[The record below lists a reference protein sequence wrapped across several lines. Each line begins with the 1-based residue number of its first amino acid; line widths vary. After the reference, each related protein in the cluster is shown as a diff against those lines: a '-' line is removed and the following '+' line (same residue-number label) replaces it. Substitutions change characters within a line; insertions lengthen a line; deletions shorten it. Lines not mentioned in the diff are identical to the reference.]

1 MVARWSRTLV
11 LTVLIH
17 AAAGASVAVADGL
30 PVLGVEGGSQGV
42 RSLDGTA
49 SYVTRRAG
57 RDTRVLRR
65 SGNGH
70 AIMARRVTGRL
81 VVPVVAYDGT
91 SAGLSADGR
100 TLVLIRPRT
109 RFPQPATELAILATG
124 GLRVRSR
131 ISLRGDFSFDAISPN
146 GHWAYLI
153 QYTSA
158 ADPTRYR
165 VRALDLQRGHLRR
178 GAIVDPHDRA
188 EAMRGAPV
196 TRAGSSDGRWA
207 YTLYDG
213 NGHPFVHALDTTH
226 GTARCLELPGKLDA
240 WSARLRVSA
249 GGARVWI
256 ETHHRT
262 AAVIDTRTLAV
273 SVPAASAIPTSQ
285 IHHGERGRVAE
296 LPLVLAAIAIL
307 AGAAFVVRRRF
318 GRALAPI
325 QAP

>member
-11 LTVLIH
+11 WALLIQ
-17 AAAGASVAVADGL
+17 AAAGASVAAADGL
-30 PVLGVEGGSQGV
+30 PVLGIEGSSQGV

-65 SGNGH
+65 SGTGH
-70 AIMARRVTGRL
+70 VIIARRLTGRL

-109 RFPQPATELAILATG
+109 RFPQSATALAILAPG
-124 GLRVRSR
+124 GLQVRSR

-146 GHWAYLI
+146 GRWIYLI

-165 VRALDLQRGHLRR
+165 VRALDVRSGHLLR

-188 EAMRGAPV
+188 EAMHGAPV
-196 TRAGSSDGRWA
+196 TRVGSSDGRWA

-213 NGHPFVHALDTTH
+213 GGHPFVHALDTTD
-226 GTARCLELPGKLDA
+226 GTARCLDLPGNLDA
-240 WSARLRVSA
+240 WSARLRLSA
-249 GGARVWI
+249 GDARLWI
-256 ETHHRT
+256 DAHHRT
-262 AAVIDTRTLAV
+262 AAMIDTRTLAV
-273 SVPAASAIPTSQ
+273 SVPAAAVTAKSRLRP
-285 IHHGERGRVAE
+285 GERGGVGGLGLA
-296 LPLVLAAIAIL
+296 LAAIVML
-307 AGAAFVVRRRF
+307 PAAALVIRRRS
-318 GRALAPI
+318 GRALAPA